1 MDKLNQFCKIAV
13 RKLAAGQADDLYRMT
28 KSGKFVEEQS
38 REFYEVFDSA
48 FIHIYP
54 DFVQQVNALL
64 RPDAQ
69 ITLAPGEVLN
79 TDLRIL
85 AFMRLGI
92 EESPRIAQI
101 LNYSLNTIYSY
112 RNRLKARAIDREN
125 FEADIM
131 RIGSA

>member
-1 MDKLNQFCKIAV
+1 M
-13 RKLAAGQADDLYRMT
+13 
-28 KSGKFVEEQS
+28 
-38 REFYEVFDSA
+38 FDSA